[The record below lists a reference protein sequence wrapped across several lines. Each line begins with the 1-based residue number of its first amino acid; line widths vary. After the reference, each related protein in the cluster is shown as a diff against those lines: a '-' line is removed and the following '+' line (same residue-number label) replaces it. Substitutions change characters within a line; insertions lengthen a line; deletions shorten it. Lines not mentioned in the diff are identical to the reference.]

1 MEEFIIKRLL
11 TLTLALVMSLSL
23 TACGGSD
30 DDASSSDVND
40 VSTSVSEPAEDGSG
54 DASVPEGRI
63 SEEKLAELTEAYNNV
78 AVPYN
83 EIANLVNENG
93 WMADEQTNAE
103 MNAMNSTLGTVGT
116 ALTEDI
122 SMLDGVDVDAL
133 IAALS
138 DELPG
143 ALAELKD
150 RVSVPYEG

>member
-1 MEEFIIKRLL
+1 MKRLL

-103 MNAMNSTLGTVGT
+103 MNAMNSTLETVAA
-116 ALTEDI
+116 ALTDI
-122 SMLDGVDVDAL
+122 SKLDGVDVDAL
-133 IAALS
+133 IASLS

-143 ALAELKD
+143 ALVELKD

>member
-1 MEEFIIKRLL
+1 MKRLL

-63 SEEKLAELTEAYNNV
+63 SDEKLAELTEAYNNV

-83 EIANLVNENG
+83 EIAKLVNENG
-93 WMADEQTNAE
+93 WMADEQTKAE
-103 MNAMNSTLGTVGT
+103 MNALNSTLETVAA
-116 ALTEDI
+116 ALTDI
-122 SMLDGVDVDAL
+122 SKLDGVDVDAL
-133 IAALS
+133 IASLS

>member
-1 MEEFIIKRLL
+1 MKRLL
-11 TLTLALVMSLSL
+11 TLTLPLVMSLSL

>member
-1 MEEFIIKRLL
+1 MKRLL

-40 VSTSVSEPAEDGSG
+40 VSTSVSEPVEDGSG

>member
-1 MEEFIIKRLL
+1 MKRLL

-30 DDASSSDVND
+30 DD
-40 VSTSVSEPAEDGSG
+40 
-54 DASVPEGRI
+54 GRI
-63 SEEKLAELTEAYNNV
+63 SDEKLAELTEAYNNV

-103 MNAMNSTLGTVGT
+103 MNALNSTLGTVGT

-122 SMLDGVDVDAL
+122 SMLDGADVDAL
-133 IAALS
+133 IASLS

>member
-1 MEEFIIKRLL
+1 MKRLL

-30 DDASSSDVND
+30 DASSSDVND
-40 VSTSVSEPAEDGSG
+40 VSTSVSEPAADGSG

-63 SEEKLAELTEAYNNV
+63 SDEKLAELTEAYNNV

-103 MNAMNSTLGTVGT
+103 MNALNSTLGTVGT

-122 SMLDGVDVDAL
+122 SMLDGADVDAL
-133 IAALS
+133 IERRTARRS
-138 DELPG
+138 G
-143 ALAELKD
+143 
-150 RVSVPYEG
+150 

>member
-1 MEEFIIKRLL
+1 MKRLL

-63 SEEKLAELTEAYNNV
+63 SDEKLAELTEAYNNV

-83 EIANLVNENG
+83 EIANLVN
-93 WMADEQTNAE
+93 
-103 MNAMNSTLGTVGT
+103 STLGTVGT

-122 SMLDGVDVDAL
+122 SMLDGADVDAL
-133 IAALS
+133 IASLS

-143 ALAELKD
+143 ALVELKD

>member
-1 MEEFIIKRLL
+1 MKRLL

-103 MNAMNSTLGTVGT
+103 MNALNITLETVAA
-116 ALTEDI
+116 ALTDT
-122 SMLDGVDVDAL
+122 SKLDGVDVDAL
-133 IAALS
+133 IASLS

-143 ALAELKD
+143 SLVELKD

>member
-1 MEEFIIKRLL
+1 MKRLL

-30 DDASSSDVND
+30 DASSSDESD
-40 VSTSVSEPAEDGSG
+40 VSVSASQSAEDDSG

-63 SEEKLAELTEAYNNV
+63 SDEKLAELTEAYNNV

-122 SMLDGVDVDAL
+122 SMLDGADVDAL

>member
-1 MEEFIIKRLL
+1 MKRLL

-40 VSTSVSEPAEDGSG
+40 VSTSVSEPADGSG

-63 SEEKLAELTEAYNNV
+63 SDEKLAELTEAYNNV

-93 WMADEQTNAE
+93 WMADEQTKAE
-103 MNAMNSTLGTVGT
+103 MNALNSTLGTVGT

-122 SMLDGVDVDAL
+122 SMLDGADVDAL
-133 IAALS
+133 IASLS

>member
-1 MEEFIIKRLL
+1 MKRLL

-93 WMADEQTNAE
+93 WMADEQTKAE
-103 MNAMNSTLGTVGT
+103 MNAMSSTLGTVGT

>member
-1 MEEFIIKRLL
+1 MKRLL

-63 SEEKLAELTEAYNNV
+63 SDEKLAELTEAYNNV

-83 EIANLVNENG
+83 EIAKLVNENG

-103 MNAMNSTLGTVGT
+103 MNALNSTLETVAA
-116 ALTEDI
+116 ALTDT
-122 SMLDGVDVDAL
+122 SKLDGVDVDAL
-133 IAALS
+133 IASLS

-143 ALAELKD
+143 ALVELKD

>member
-1 MEEFIIKRLL
+1 MKRLL

-40 VSTSVSEPAEDGSG
+40 VSVSTSQSTEDGSG
-54 DASVPEGRI
+54 DASAPEGRI
-63 SEEKLAELTEAYNNV
+63 SDEKLAELTEAYNNV

-103 MNAMNSTLGTVGT
+103 MNALNSTLGTVGT

-122 SMLDGVDVDAL
+122 SMLDGADVDAL
-133 IAALS
+133 IASLS

>member
-1 MEEFIIKRLL
+1 MKRLL

-103 MNAMNSTLGTVGT
+103 MDAMNSTLGTVGT

-122 SMLDGVDVDAL
+122 SMLDGADVDAL

>member
-1 MEEFIIKRLL
+1 MKRLL

-63 SEEKLAELTEAYNNV
+63 SDEKLAELTEAYNNV

-93 WMADEQTNAE
+93 WMADEQTKAE
-103 MNAMNSTLGTVGT
+103 MNALNSTLNTVAA
-116 ALTEDI
+116 ALTDT
-122 SMLDGVDVDAL
+122 SKLDGVDVDAL
-133 IAALS
+133 IASLS

-143 ALAELKD
+143 ALVELKD

>member
-1 MEEFIIKRLL
+1 MKRLL

-122 SMLDGVDVDAL
+122 SMLDGVDVDVL

>member
-1 MEEFIIKRLL
+1 MKRLL

-63 SEEKLAELTEAYNNV
+63 SEAELTEAYNNV

>member
-1 MEEFIIKRLL
+1 MKRLL

-103 MNAMNSTLGTVGT
+103 MNAMNSTLGTVGP

>member
-1 MEEFIIKRLL
+1 MKRLL

-30 DDASSSDVND
+30 DAGSSDVND
-40 VSTSVSEPAEDGSG
+40 VSVSTSQSTEDGSG

-63 SEEKLAELTEAYNNV
+63 SDEKLAELTEAYNNV

-83 EIANLVNENG
+83 EIAKLVNENG

-103 MNAMNSTLGTVGT
+103 MNALNSTLETVAA
-116 ALTEDI
+116 ALTDI
-122 SMLDGVDVDAL
+122 SKLDGVDVDAL
-133 IAALS
+133 IASLS

-143 ALAELKD
+143 ALVELKD

>member
-1 MEEFIIKRLL
+1 MKRLL

-30 DDASSSDVND
+30 DAGSSDESD
-40 VSTSVSEPAEDGSG
+40 VSVSASQSAEDGSG

-63 SEEKLAELTEAYNNV
+63 SDEKLAELTEAYNNV

-93 WMADEQTNAE
+93 WMADEQTKAE
-103 MNAMNSTLGTVGT
+103 MNALNSTLGTVGT

-122 SMLDGVDVDAL
+122 SMDAL
-133 IAALS
+133 IASLS

>member
-1 MEEFIIKRLL
+1 MKRLL

-30 DDASSSDVND
+30 DASSSDVND
-40 VSTSVSEPAEDGSG
+40 VSTSVSEPADGSG

-63 SEEKLAELTEAYNNV
+63 SDEKLAELTEAYNNV

-103 MNAMNSTLGTVGT
+103 MKAMNSTLGTVGT

-122 SMLDGVDVDAL
+122 SMLDGADVDAL

>member
-1 MEEFIIKRLL
+1 MKRLL

-40 VSTSVSEPAEDGSG
+40 VSTSVSEPAEDDSD

>member
-1 MEEFIIKRLL
+1 MKRLL

-40 VSTSVSEPAEDGSG
+40 VSTSVSEPADGSG

-63 SEEKLAELTEAYNNV
+63 SDEKLAELTEAYNNV

-93 WMADEQTNAE
+93 WMADEQTKAE
-103 MNAMNSTLGTVGT
+103 MNAMSSTLGTVGT

-122 SMLDGVDVDAL
+122 SMLDGADVDAL

>member
-1 MEEFIIKRLL
+1 MKRLL

-83 EIANLVNENG
+83 EIANLANENG

>member
-1 MEEFIIKRLL
+1 MKRLL

-40 VSTSVSEPAEDGSG
+40 VSVSTSQSTEDGSG

-63 SEEKLAELTEAYNNV
+63 SDEKLAELTEAYNNV

-83 EIANLVNENG
+83 EIAKLVNENG

-103 MNAMNSTLGTVGT
+103 MNALNSTLETVAA
-116 ALTEDI
+116 ALTDT
-122 SMLDGVDVDAL
+122 SKLDGVDVDAL
-133 IAALS
+133 IASLS

-143 ALAELKD
+143 ALVELKD

>member
-1 MEEFIIKRLL
+1 MKRLR

-54 DASVPEGRI
+54 DAYVPEGRI
-63 SEEKLAELTEAYNNV
+63 SDEKLAELTEAYNNV

>member
-1 MEEFIIKRLL
+1 MKRLL

-150 RVSVPYEG
+150 RGSVPYEG

>member
-1 MEEFIIKRLL
+1 MKRLL

-40 VSTSVSEPAEDGSG
+40 VSTSVSEPAEDGS
-54 DASVPEGRI
+54 ASVPEGRI

>member
-1 MEEFIIKRLL
+1 MKRLL

-30 DDASSSDVND
+30 DASSSDESDVS
-40 VSTSVSEPAEDGSG
+40 VSTSQSAEDGSG

-63 SEEKLAELTEAYNNV
+63 SDEKLAELTEAYNNV

-103 MNAMNSTLGTVGT
+103 MNALNSTLETVAA
-116 ALTEDI
+116 ALTDI
-122 SMLDGVDVDAL
+122 SKLDGVDVDAL
-133 IAALS
+133 IASLS

>member
-1 MEEFIIKRLL
+1 M
-11 TLTLALVMSLSL
+11 
-23 TACGGSD
+23 
-30 DDASSSDVND
+30 
-40 VSTSVSEPAEDGSG
+40 
-54 DASVPEGRI
+54 
-63 SEEKLAELTEAYNNV
+63 

-103 MNAMNSTLGTVGT
+103 MNALNSTLGTVGT

-122 SMLDGVDVDAL
+122 SMLDGADVDAL
-133 IAALS
+133 IASLS

>member
-1 MEEFIIKRLL
+1 MKRLL

-30 DDASSSDVND
+30 DAGSSDEID
-40 VSTSVSEPAEDGSG
+40 VSVSASQSTEDGSG

-63 SEEKLAELTEAYNNV
+63 SDEKLAELTEAYNNV

-93 WMADEQTNAE
+93 WMADEQTKAE
-103 MNAMNSTLGTVGT
+103 MNALNSTLETVAA
-116 ALTEDI
+116 ALTDT
-122 SMLDGVDVDAL
+122 SKLDGADVDAL
-133 IAALS
+133 IASLS

>member
-1 MEEFIIKRLL
+1 MKRLL

-40 VSTSVSEPAEDGSG
+40 VSTSVSEPADGSG

-63 SEEKLAELTEAYNNV
+63 SDEKLAELTEAYNNV

-103 MNAMNSTLGTVGT
+103 MKAMNSTLGTVGT

-122 SMLDGVDVDAL
+122 SMLDGADVDAL
-133 IAALS
+133 IASLS

>member
-1 MEEFIIKRLL
+1 MKRLL
-11 TLTLALVMSLSL
+11 TLTLALGMSLSL

-103 MNAMNSTLGTVGT
+103 MDAMNSTLGTVGT

>member
-1 MEEFIIKRLL
+1 MKRLL

-40 VSTSVSEPAEDGSG
+40 MSTSVSGPSQDGSG

-103 MNAMNSTLGTVGT
+103 MTAMNSTLGTVGT

>member
-1 MEEFIIKRLL
+1 M
-11 TLTLALVMSLSL
+11 TTP
-23 TACGGSD
+23 
-30 DDASSSDVND
+30 SSSDVND

-54 DASVPEGRI
+54 DASSPRARI

>member
-1 MEEFIIKRLL
+1 MKRLL

-63 SEEKLAELTEAYNNV
+63 SDEKLAELTEAYNNV

-103 MNAMNSTLGTVGT
+103 MNALNSTLETVAA
-116 ALTEDI
+116 ALTDT
-122 SMLDGVDVDAL
+122 SKLDGVDVDAL
-133 IAALS
+133 IASLS

-143 ALAELKD
+143 ALVELKD

>member
-1 MEEFIIKRLL
+1 MKRLL

-40 VSTSVSEPAEDGSG
+40 VSTSVSAPAEDGSG

>member
-1 MEEFIIKRLL
+1 MKRQFTLL
-11 TLTLALVMSLSL
+11 LASVLVVFAL

>member
-1 MEEFIIKRLL
+1 MKRLL

-30 DDASSSDVND
+30 DAGSSDESDVS
-40 VSTSVSEPAEDGSG
+40 VSTSQSAEDGSG

-63 SEEKLAELTEAYNNV
+63 SDEKLAELTEAYNNV

-83 EIANLVNENG
+83 EIVKLVNENG
-93 WMADEQTNAE
+93 WMDDEQTNAE
-103 MNAMNSTLGTVGT
+103 MNALNSTLETVAA
-116 ALTEDI
+116 ALTDI
-122 SMLDGVDVDAL
+122 SKLDGVDVDAL
-133 IAALS
+133 IASLS

-143 ALAELKD
+143 ALVELKD